1 MREILSVLVDN
12 HAGVLAR
19 VSGLFSRRA
28 YNIVSLAVGVTDN
41 PAISRMTI
49 IVNCDERTLDQVVNQ
64 IAKLTCVHTVHVLTR
79 DSAVSRE
86 LALVKV
92 QAAAEQRAELLSLAN
107 VFRARIIDV
116 GRQTMTLE
124 MTGEQ
129 DKIEAFM
136 DLMGEYGILEM
147 ARTGMVALER
157 GEKTIYTAVQEQQG
171 EA

>member
-1 MREILSVLVDN
+1 M
-12 HAGVLAR
+12 
-19 VSGLFSRRA
+19 
-28 YNIVSLAVGVTDN
+28 
-41 PAISRMTI
+41 
-49 IVNCDERTLDQVVNQ
+49 
-64 IAKLTCVHTVHVLTR
+64 
-79 DSAVSRE
+79 
-86 LALVKV
+86 
-92 QAAAEQRAELLSLAN
+92 QAAAEQRAEVLSLAN